1 MELKKAD
8 GRDLRKMKRIY
19 LSSFPRAER
28 KPFGIMKIK
37 ARQGVMELLALRE
50 GRKLVGMAVTVRYD
64 DLVLLDYF
72 AVTSS
77 RRGRGCGSEGLA
89 LIRKRYEGKRLFL
102 EIELPSE
109 TPLEHPERVRRKMFY
124 LRNGMQETGLHVRV
138 FGVPMEVLTAGC
150 ALSYEEYHA
159 LYENAIGVFFAKKVS
174 LLHETVIE

>member
-8 GRDLRKMKRIY
+8 GRDLRKIKRIY
-19 LSSFPRAER
+19 LSSFPKAER
-28 KPFGIMKIK
+28 KPFGMMKIK
-37 ARQGVMELLALRE
+37 AGQGMMELLALRE
-50 GRKLVGMAVTVRYD
+50 GKKLVGMAVTVQYD

-72 AVTSS
+72 AVASS
-77 RRGRGCGSEGLA
+77 QRGRRYGSEGLA
-89 LIRKRYEGKRLFL
+89 LIRKRYEGKRLIL

-109 TPLEHPERVRRKMFY
+109 VALEHSGQIRRKMFY

-138 FGVPMEVLTAGC
+138 FGVPMEVLAAGC
-150 ALSYEEYHA
+150 TLSYEEYHT